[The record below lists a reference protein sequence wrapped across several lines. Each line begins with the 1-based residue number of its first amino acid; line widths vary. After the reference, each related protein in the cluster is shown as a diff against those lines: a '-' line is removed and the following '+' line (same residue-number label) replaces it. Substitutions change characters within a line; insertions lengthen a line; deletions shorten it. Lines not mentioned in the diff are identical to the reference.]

1 MLQRTILM
9 TVDPVN
15 DDPRKPFEELIE
27 RCLRLDSGLWSLTHQ
42 IQGITEFGLEIQT
55 QRVKLGS
62 ADATKSPTE

>member
-1 MLQRTILM
+1 MM
-9 TVDPVN
+9 TVEPFSDEQ
-15 DDPRKPFEELIE
+15 RKQFEKLIE